1 MASHE
6 RVEGRTSFDD
16 AAHPDDGVEAIYL
29 DEREM
34 AEKPFK
40 RASARTQRAAI
51 PARRRPLALCIEHP
65 TDHGTMDVAKELQR
79 LWDSRVRFVVEP
91 YGSRFVMKVGNYLEG
106 SGSQATA
113 RTLEEALAWV
123 SDQARRFAECN

>member
-6 RVEGRTSFDD
+6 RVERRTSFDD
-16 AAHPDDGVEAIYL
+16 TVHADDSVEVIYL

-40 RASARTQRAAI
+40 RASSRIERAAS
-51 PARRRPLALCIEHP
+51 PAECRPRALYVEHRA
-65 TDHGTMDVAKELQR
+65 DHGTMDVAKELQR
-79 LWDSRVRFVVEP
+79 LWDSRVRFVIEP
-91 YGSRFVMKVGNYLEG
+91 HGSRFMMKVGDYLEG

-113 RTLEEALAWV
+113 GTLEEALAWV
-123 SDQARRFAECN
+123 SDQARR

>member
-6 RVEGRTSFDD
+6 GVEGRTSFDD
-16 AAHPDDGVEAIYL
+16 AAHADDGVEVIYL

-40 RASARTQRAAI
+40 RASARIQRAAI
-51 PARRRPLALCIEHP
+51 PAKCRTRTACIEQP
-65 TDHGTMDVAKELQR
+65 PYHGAMDVAKELQA
-79 LWDSRVRFVVEP
+79 LWDSRVRFVIESN
-91 YGSRFVMKVGNYLEG
+91 GSRFVMKVGDYLEG

-123 SDQARRFAECN
+123 SDQARRFAERN